1 MKKCY
6 AILFFFVGLM
16 VIQQLSAQEQT
27 DANQQSET
35 FITKEELAK
44 RQPLKISSTAATSL
58 PLKMSY
64 QGLLTTTGGAPVAD
78 GAYDLTVD
86 LYDSLATGSSL
97 WTEAHSSVAVQRG
110 TFNITLGE
118 STPLN
123 LQFNKP
129 LFVQVIATGGP
140 SGPSYPL
147 TFSPRS
153 ELTSAPYALAPW
165 VTNGTNIYYK
175 NGAVGLGT
183 TAPESS
189 AIASLRL
196 EIADEDGY
204 HSDMAIKVAGFG
216 YPVFNFAKSRGSL
229 SVPTT
234 VVPGDLLGEAL
245 FLGHDG
251 SAYRASAAMVSFADS
266 TPGGVM
272 VPGRFSFYTTN
283 ARNGWSEKMRLD
295 RNGSLSIEHGN
306 LNNGTLYPGLIFGGP
321 STGEGIA
328 SKRTAGGNQWG
339 LDFYTSY
346 QPRMSIL
353 NNGFVGIGTG
363 TPYQALTVNGTI
375 GFSDGTASLMVNSQ
389 SCCNSGTRMIWSHSP
404 GFLNWGIFY
413 NDTTDRMDFRTGPG
427 GEVFTVGL
435 SSGGVGVGTKSP
447 DQLFSVNGGASKVG
461 GGSWSVYSDRRL
473 KQDIN
478 SFTDGLAVL
487 KNIRPVS
494 FRYNGRLGYPT
505 DKTYIGV
512 IAQEIQSVAPYT
524 IDSFKAKLNPE
535 DMDETDILRFDP
547 NALTYISINAIK
559 DLDVKIQEIE
569 KLRQEN
575 HSLSSRL
582 AVLEAAVEA
591 LMASAPKTEGKS
603 IGERK

>member
-1 MKKCY
+1 
-6 AILFFFVGLM
+6 
-16 VIQQLSAQEQT
+16 
-27 DANQQSET
+27 
-35 FITKEELAK
+35 
-44 RQPLKISSTAATSL
+44 
-58 PLKMSY
+58 
-64 QGLLTTTGGAPVAD
+64 
-78 GAYDLTVD
+78 
-86 LYDSLATGSSL
+86 
-97 WTEAHSSVAVQRG
+97 
-110 TFNITLGE
+110 
-118 STPLN
+118 
-123 LQFNKP
+123 
-129 LFVQVIATGGP
+129 
-140 SGPSYPL
+140 
-147 TFSPRS
+147 
-153 ELTSAPYALAPW
+153 
-165 VTNGTNIYYK
+165 
-175 NGAVGLGT
+175 
-183 TAPESS
+183 
-189 AIASLRL
+189 
-196 EIADEDGY
+196 
-204 HSDMAIKVAGFG
+204 
-216 YPVFNFAKSRGSL
+216 
-229 SVPTT
+229 
-234 VVPGDLLGEAL
+234 
-245 FLGHDG
+245 
-251 SAYRASAAMVSFADS
+251 
-266 TPGGVM
+266 
-272 VPGRFSFYTTN
+272 
-283 ARNGWSEKMRLD
+283 
-295 RNGSLSIEHGN
+295 
-306 LNNGTLYPGLIFGGP
+306 
-321 STGEGIA
+321 
-328 SKRTAGGNQWG
+328 
-339 LDFYTSY
+339 
-346 QPRMSIL
+346 
-353 NNGFVGIGTG
+353 
-363 TPYQALTVNGTI
+363 
-375 GFSDGTASLMVNSQ
+375 
-389 SCCNSGTRMIWSHSP
+389 MIWSHSP

-494 FRYNGRLGYPT
+494 FRYNGQLGYPT